1 MEPFQ
6 LTRTEPDLVL
16 ILFHRYTGR
25 GAGLIYS
32 QLPHL
37 LINCIRYPQC
47 AMYDA
52 TLRAFLE
59 HITLH
64 GRTQLVASIMIRLT
78 LLRVADGHT
87 STRYSVLA
95 AAIIVGGLHTLKV
108 LRPNKVTRG
117 QAAGSRYFE
126 RHIASDCVGRR

>member
-1 MEPFQ
+1 MELLPCKYGAVPAYPNR
-6 LTRTEPDLVL
+6 TRNLVL

-37 LINCIRYPQC
+37 LMNCIRYPQC

-64 GRTQLVASIMIRLT
+64 GRTQLVASIMI
-78 LLRVADGHT
+78 
-87 STRYSVLA
+87 
-95 AAIIVGGLHTLKV
+95 
-108 LRPNKVTRG
+108 
-117 QAAGSRYFE
+117 
-126 RHIASDCVGRR
+126 